1 MNLTLSKGIRKKF
14 GLADIV
20 TANNAFAHGDDLI
33 GLLTEYQKYNETK
46 CYLCF

>member
-33 GLLTEYQKYNETK
+33 GLLKYQKYNEMM
-46 CYLCF
+46 YFCF